1 MLYFFLANKK
11 FMIRERIQALV
22 EALGISGR
30 EFCKSIGKSN
40 SWNRTI
46 GKNIGTD
53 IVVKILRT
61 YPQVNINWLVLG
73 EGDIFIENTPNELRK
88 SSPNLYFNKNLE
100 NLLEDLRLDN
110 KDLREEN
117 KKLRETLLEL
127 MYKNEKLM
135 VENVRLIAKS
145 LEESEPNHQ

>member
-1 MLYFFLANKK
+1 MLYFFLTNQKN
-11 FMIRERIQALV
+11 MIKERIQALI

-30 EFCKSIGKSN
+30 EFCKSIGQSN

-53 IVVKILRT
+53 IVVKILST
-61 YPQVNINWLVLG
+61 YPQVNINWLMFG
-73 EGDIFIENTPNELRK
+73 EGDIFVNTEANMLK
-88 SSPNLYFNKNLE
+88 DSSPKLYFNKNIE
-100 NLLEDLRLDN
+100 NLLEELRLDN

-117 KKLRETLLEL
+117 KQLRESLLEL

-135 VENVRLIAKS
+135 VENAQLLAKS
-145 LEESEPNHQ
+145 LEQK

>member
-1 MLYFFLANKK
+1 MLYFFLTNRK
-11 FMIRERIQALV
+11 FMIKERIQTLI
-22 EALGISGR
+22 EALDVSGR
-30 EFCKSIGKSN
+30 EFCKSIGQSN

-53 IVVKILRT
+53 IVVKILST

-73 EGDIFIENTPNELRK
+73 EGDIFIENSTNELREAPSK
-88 SSPNLYFNKNLE
+88 LYFNKNYE
-100 NLLEDLRLDN
+100 AMFEELRLDN

-117 KKLRETLLEL
+117 KKLRESLLEQ

-135 VENVRLIAKS
+135 IENAQLHAKT
-145 LEESEPNHQ
+145 LEQK

>member
-1 MLYFFLANKK
+1 MRNIFLVNRK
-11 FMIRERIQALV
+11 FMIKERIQVLI
-22 EALGISGR
+22 EALEVSGR
-30 EFCKSIGKSN
+30 EFCKSIGQSN

-53 IVVKILRT
+53 IVVKILST

-73 EGDIFIENTPNELRK
+73 EGEIFIDNSTNELREAPSK
-88 SSPNLYFNKNLE
+88 LYFNKNYE
-100 NLLEDLRLDN
+100 AMFEELRLDN

-117 KKLRETLLEL
+117 KKLREALLEQ

-135 VENVRLIAKS
+135 IENAQLHAKT
-145 LEESEPNHQ
+145 LEQK

>member
-1 MLYFFLANKK
+1 
-11 FMIRERIQALV
+11 MIKERIQTLI
-22 EALGISGR
+22 EALDVSGR
-30 EFCKSIGKSN
+30 EFCKSIGQSN

-53 IVVKILRT
+53 IVVKILST

-73 EGDIFIENTPNELRK
+73 EGDIFIENSTNELRETPSK
-88 SSPNLYFNKNLE
+88 LYFNKNYE
-100 NLLEDLRLDN
+100 AMFEELRLDN

-117 KKLRETLLEL
+117 KKLRESLLEQ

-135 VENVRLIAKS
+135 IENAQLHAKT
-145 LEESEPNHQ
+145 LEQK

>member
-1 MLYFFLANKK
+1 MRNIFLVNRK
-11 FMIRERIQALV
+11 FMIKERIQVLI
-22 EALGISGR
+22 EALEVSGR
-30 EFCKSIGKSN
+30 EFCKSIGQSN

-53 IVVKILRT
+53 IVVKILST

-73 EGDIFIENTPNELRK
+73 EGEIFIDNSTNELREAPSK
-88 SSPNLYFNKNLE
+88 LYFNKNYE
-100 NLLEDLRLDN
+100 AMFEELRLDN

-117 KKLRETLLEL
+117 KKLRDTLLEQ

-135 VENVRLIAKS
+135 IENAQLHAKT
-145 LEESEPNHQ
+145 LEQK

>member
-1 MLYFFLANKK
+1 MLYFFLTNPK
-11 FMIRERIQALV
+11 FMIKERIQVLI
-22 EALGISGR
+22 EALDVSGR
-30 EFCKSIGKSN
+30 EFCKSIGQSN

-53 IVVKILRT
+53 IVVKILST

-73 EGDIFIENTPNELRK
+73 EGEIFIDNSTNELREAPSK
-88 SSPNLYFNKNLE
+88 LYFNKNYE
-100 NLLEDLRLDN
+100 AMFEELRLDN

-117 KKLRETLLEL
+117 KKLREALLEQ

-135 VENVRLIAKS
+135 IENAQLHAKT
-145 LEESEPNHQ
+145 LEQK

>member
-1 MLYFFLANKK
+1 MKCYIFFLTNQK
-11 FMIRERIQALV
+11 FMIKERIQTLI
-22 EALGISGR
+22 EALDVSGR
-30 EFCKSIGKSN
+30 EFCKSIGQSN

-53 IVVKILRT
+53 IVVKILST

-73 EGDIFIENTPNELRK
+73 EGDIFIENSTNELREAPSK
-88 SSPNLYFNKNLE
+88 LYFNKNYE
-100 NLLEDLRLDN
+100 AMFEELRLDN

-117 KKLRETLLEL
+117 KKLRESLLEQ

-135 VENVRLIAKS
+135 IENAQLHAKT
-145 LEESEPNHQ
+145 LEQK

>member
-1 MLYFFLANKK
+1 MRNIFLVNRK
-11 FMIRERIQALV
+11 FMIKERIQVLI
-22 EALGISGR
+22 EALEVSGR
-30 EFCKSIGKSN
+30 EFCKSIGQSN

-53 IVVKILRT
+53 IVVKILST

-73 EGDIFIENTPNELRK
+73 EGEIFIDNSTNELREAPSK
-88 SSPNLYFNKNLE
+88 LYFNKNYE
-100 NLLEDLRLDN
+100 AMFEELRLDN

-117 KKLRETLLEL
+117 KKLREALLEQ

-135 VENVRLIAKS
+135 IENAQLRAKA
-145 LEESEPNHQ
+145 LEHK

>member
-1 MLYFFLANKK
+1 
-11 FMIRERIQALV
+11 MIKERIQVLI

-30 EFCKSIGKSN
+30 EFCKSIGQSN

-53 IVVKILRT
+53 IAVKILST
-61 YPQVNINWLVLG
+61 YPQVNINWLILG
-73 EGDIFIENTPNELRK
+73 EGEIFTDNHPSELRNE
-88 SSPNLYFNKNLE
+88 PNRLYFNKNYE
-100 NLLEDLRLDN
+100 NICEELRLDN

-117 KKLRETLLEL
+117 RKLREAYLEL

-135 VENVRLIAKS
+135 VENCQLRAKA
-145 LEESEPNHQ
+145 LEQK

>member
-1 MLYFFLANKK
+1 MLYIFRTNQKI
-11 FMIRERIQALV
+11 MIKERIQALI

-30 EFCKSIGKSN
+30 EFCKSIGQSN

-53 IVVKILRT
+53 IVVKILST
-61 YPQVNINWLVLG
+61 YPQVNINWLVFG
-73 EGDIFIENTPNELRK
+73 EGDIFVNTEANTPK
-88 SSPNLYFNKNLE
+88 DSSPKLYFNKNIE
-100 NLLEDLRLDN
+100 NLLEELRLDN

-117 KKLRETLLEL
+117 KKLRESLLEL

-135 VENVRLIAKS
+135 VENAQLLAKS
-145 LEESEPNHQ
+145 LEQK

>member
-1 MLYFFLANKK
+1 
-11 FMIRERIQALV
+11 MIKERIQVLI
-22 EALGISGR
+22 EALEVSGR
-30 EFCKSIGKSN
+30 EFCKSIGQSN

-53 IVVKILRT
+53 IVVKILST

-73 EGDIFIENTPNELRK
+73 EGEIFIDNSTNELREAPSK
-88 SSPNLYFNKNLE
+88 LYFNKNYE
-100 NLLEDLRLDN
+100 AMFEELRLDN

-117 KKLRETLLEL
+117 KKLRDTLLEQ

-135 VENVRLIAKS
+135 IENAQLHAKT
-145 LEESEPNHQ
+145 LEQK

>member
-1 MLYFFLANKK
+1 
-11 FMIRERIQALV
+11 MIKERIQTLI
-22 EALGISGR
+22 EALDVSGR
-30 EFCKSIGKSN
+30 EFCKSIGQSN

-53 IVVKILRT
+53 IVVKILST

-73 EGDIFIENTPNELRK
+73 EGDIFIENSTNELREAPSK
-88 SSPNLYFNKNLE
+88 LYFNKNYE
-100 NLLEDLRLDN
+100 AMFEELRLDN

-117 KKLRETLLEL
+117 KKLRESLLEQ

-135 VENVRLIAKS
+135 IENAQLHAKT
-145 LEESEPNHQ
+145 LEQK

>member
-1 MLYFFLANKK
+1 
-11 FMIRERIQALV
+11 MIKERIQVLI
-22 EALGISGR
+22 EALEVSGR
-30 EFCKSIGKSN
+30 EFCKSIGQSN

-53 IVVKILRT
+53 IVVKILST

-73 EGDIFIENTPNELRK
+73 EGDIFIENSTNELREAPSK
-88 SSPNLYFNKNLE
+88 LYFNKNYE
-100 NLLEDLRLDN
+100 AMFEELRLDN

-117 KKLRETLLEL
+117 KKLRESLLEQ

-135 VENVRLIAKS
+135 IENAQLHAKT
-145 LEESEPNHQ
+145 LEQK

>member
-1 MLYFFLANKK
+1 MLYFFLTNQK
-11 FMIRERIQALV
+11 FMIKERIQTLI
-22 EALGISGR
+22 EALDVSGR
-30 EFCKSIGKSN
+30 EFCKSIGQSN

-53 IVVKILRT
+53 IVVKILST

-73 EGDIFIENTPNELRK
+73 EGDIFIENSTNELREAPSK
-88 SSPNLYFNKNLE
+88 LYFNKNYE
-100 NLLEDLRLDN
+100 AMFEELRLDN

-117 KKLRETLLEL
+117 KKLREALLEQ

-135 VENVRLIAKS
+135 IENAQLQAKT
-145 LEESEPNHQ
+145 LEQK

>member
-1 MLYFFLANKK
+1 MLYFFLTNQK
-11 FMIRERIQALV
+11 FMIKERIQTLI
-22 EALGISGR
+22 EALDVSGR
-30 EFCKSIGKSN
+30 EFCKSIGQSN

-53 IVVKILRT
+53 IVVKILST

-73 EGDIFIENTPNELRK
+73 EGDIFIENSTNELREAPSK
-88 SSPNLYFNKNLE
+88 LYFNKNYE
-100 NLLEDLRLDN
+100 AMFEELRLDN

-117 KKLRETLLEL
+117 KKLRESLLEQ

-135 VENVRLIAKS
+135 IENAQLHAKT
-145 LEESEPNHQ
+145 LEQK